1 MKKIIYFISAII
13 GATGLYSCQKEFLE
27 KPETTGNTTIETVFA
42 SSVEATKAL
51 ANAYR
56 TSLCQGLFDNGGTN
70 IGNGTLSGISGE
82 AMPGES
88 WADIY
93 AAYSLAGLTSE
104 RSTDN
109 FANNFVA
116 IRRNYIISENID
128 KVPDMDGATKGYV
141 KAEMAGLTAY
151 RYMGMFIRYGGVPI
165 VNKTFISSDDLAIPR
180 ATLQATLDNII
191 QLSDAAYAG
200 LPDSWPDKSVGRLTK
215 GAALAIKARALQY
228 AARPLFNSVTPYLSL
243 GANNNMICFG
253 NVSQQR
259 WTDAV
264 TANEAVIA
272 WGKSH
277 ATDIINTGGGANTP
291 NPNALDDY
299 GTATSIPN
307 NKEVLLAYKLDN
319 NANNVKMFK
328 FYIPVRGSSGR
339 GGTDINNERYLTDN
353 AGMITNFLRIYYKA
367 DGTDQNWPK
376 VGDAARPYTD
386 YNTRMQQM
394 EPRFKADNYAHGI
407 DAWNNLGN
415 SVWSYDNINSGV
427 NISGS
432 GKGDA
437 QSTKFYYKAGTRSWF
452 EWPLF
457 RMSEFYLNLAE
468 AYNELGNT
476 AKALQNLNIVHNR
489 AGLPS
494 ITESDQSALRLLIQR
509 EWSIEFYKENRRY
522 FDVKHWKR
530 SDIASGVIGGQYEEF
545 RFTFAPGKS
554 NPAITADILSYT
566 NNNTLSP
573 YWNAKMYLE
582 PIPLSE
588 INKRILVQN
597 PGY

>member
-1 MKKIIYFISAII
+1 MKKIIYLII
-13 GATGLYSCQKEFLE
+13 GMVGTISLYSCQKEFLE

-82 AMPGES
+82 CMPGET

-93 AAYSLAGLTSE
+93 AGYSLAGLTSE

-109 FANNFVA
+109 FATNYVA
-116 IRRNYIISENID
+116 IRRNLIIIDNID
-128 KVPDMDGATKGYV
+128 KVPDMDATTKGYI
-141 KAEMAGLTAY
+141 KAEMTGLIAY
-151 RYMGMFIRYGGVPI
+151 RYLGMFIRYGGVPI
-165 VNKTFISSDDLAIPR
+165 VDKTFVSSDDLAVPR
-180 ATLQATLDNII
+180 ASLQATLENIVK
-191 QLSDAAYAG
+191 LCDAAYAG
-200 LPDSWPDKSVGRLTK
+200 LPDSWPDKSLGRLTK
-215 GAALAIKARALQY
+215 GVALAIKSRALQY
-228 AARPLFNSVTPYLSL
+228 AARPLFNSATPYLSM

-253 NVSQQR
+253 TASSQR
-259 WTDAV
+259 WSDAV
-264 TANEAVIA
+264 TANEAVIS
-272 WGKSH
+272 WGKGHS
-277 ATDIINTGGGANTP
+277 TDIINTGGGTNTANS
-291 NPNALDDY
+291 NALDDY
-299 GTATSIPN
+299 GTATSTPN
-307 NKEVLLAYKLDN
+307 NREVLLAYKVDN
-319 NANNVKMFK
+319 TANNVKMFK
-328 FYIPVRGSSGR
+328 FYIPVRGSNGR
-339 GGTDINNERYLTDN
+339 SGTDINNERYLTDN

-367 DGTDQNWPK
+367 DGTDQDWPK
-376 VGDAARPYTD
+376 VGDSPRPYTD
-386 YNTRMQQM
+386 YNSRMQQM
-394 EPRFKADNYAHGI
+394 EARFKADNYAHGI
-407 DAWNNLGN
+407 DAWNNPGN

-427 NISGS
+427 NTAGS
-432 GKGDA
+432 GKGVA

-468 AYNELGNT
+468 AYNELGNS
-476 AKALQNLNIVHNR
+476 AKALENLNIVHNR

-494 ITESDQSALRLLIQR
+494 ITESDQSRLRLLIQR

-530 SDIASGVIGGQYEEF
+530 ADIAAGVIGGQYEEF
-545 RFTFAPGKS
+545 RFTFLPGKT
-554 NPAITADILSYT
+554 NPAITSDIVSYF
-566 NNNTLSP
+566 NANTLAP
-573 YWNAKMYLE
+573 FWNPRMYLE
-582 PIPLSE
+582 PIPLTE

>member
-1 MKKIIYFISAII
+1 
-13 GATGLYSCQKEFLE
+13 
-27 KPETTGNTTIETVFA
+27 
-42 SSVEATKAL
+42 
-51 ANAYR
+51 
-56 TSLCQGLFDNGGTN
+56 
-70 IGNGTLSGISGE
+70 
-82 AMPGES
+82 
-88 WADIY
+88 
-93 AAYSLAGLTSE
+93 
-104 RSTDN
+104 
-109 FANNFVA
+109 
-116 IRRNYIISENID
+116 
-128 KVPDMDGATKGYV
+128 
-141 KAEMAGLTAY
+141 
-151 RYMGMFIRYGGVPI
+151 
-165 VNKTFISSDDLAIPR
+165 
-180 ATLQATLDNII
+180 
-191 QLSDAAYAG
+191 
-200 LPDSWPDKSVGRLTK
+200 
-215 GAALAIKARALQY
+215 
-228 AARPLFNSVTPYLSL
+228 
-243 GANNNMICFG
+243 
-253 NVSQQR
+253 
-259 WTDAV
+259 
-264 TANEAVIA
+264 
-272 WGKSH
+272 
-277 ATDIINTGGGANTP
+277 
-291 NPNALDDY
+291 
-299 GTATSIPN
+299 
-307 NKEVLLAYKLDN
+307 
-319 NANNVKMFK
+319 
-328 FYIPVRGSSGR
+328 
-339 GGTDINNERYLTDN
+339 
-353 AGMITNFLRIYYKA
+353 MITNFLRIYYKA

-407 DAWNNLGN
+407 DAWNNPGN